1 MSEALD
7 TRIAEL
13 ERVERE
19 ADARIDAAYWRFTRA
34 ARALPPVLAERE
46 AYERR
51 NAARLELRRLR
62 AERRGAA

>member
-7 TRIAEL
+7 MRIAEL

-19 ADARIDAAYWRFTRA
+19 ADSRIDAAYWRFTRA
-34 ARALPPVLAERE
+34 ARALPPVLAEPE

-51 NAARLELRRLR
+51 RAARAELRHLR
-62 AERRGAA
+62 AKRGVA